1 MNDYSQQF
9 RPTLGQVAM
18 TLGAFAVMLAFVTF
32 WPLTS
37 DNLVFKRTHATAW
50 AMTLL
55 ATPAFYIFARTY
67 GREPL
72 TNWWRLSWTAG
83 WVMSV
88 IHAYYGLWGMHGG
101 DVGSVFERQGYV
113 LAGAIFLLTIVWGWD
128 VFNAWARPDWEED
141 DILSRRPAFWIG
153 AAAFFISTVLF
164 NNDIQSLTCG
174 LILTAAL
181 LVGVLQ
187 RIDGLDGWDD
197 FFRSEATVLIFAVG
211 AVLVAMFGPAFLS
224 SADMTNTEIA
234 AMQAKWTAWPVIF
247 LGGTAAALFIALAPD
262 DLDDWG
268 WPNWQIAGA
277 AAYGVH
283 VYSGFG
289 GGFDWSISAMFD
301 QQGALVGGANVGL
314 LALWAAS
321 AIAAWM
327 GWRAGWL
334 HTATTALFVVA
345 GIISSYFLGD
355 TVIWLTGVMALG
367 WVWAAL
373 YRFNRTPI

>member
-1 MNDYSQQF
+1 MNDYSNQF
-9 RPTLGQVAM
+9 RPTLSQVAL
-18 TLGAFAVMLAFVTF
+18 TLSAFALMLAFVTF

-37 DNLVFKRTHATAW
+37 DNLIFKRTHATAW

-88 IHAYYGLWGMHGG
+88 IHAYYGLWGMHDG
-101 DVGSVFERQGYV
+101 DVGSVFERQGWA
-113 LAGAIFLLTIVWGWD
+113 LAGTIFALTAVWGWD

-153 AAAFFISTVLF
+153 AVAFFISTVLF
-164 NNDIQSLTCG
+164 NNDIQSLICG

-197 FFRSEATVLIFAVG
+197 FFASEATILILGVG
-211 AVLVAMFGPAFLS
+211 AVLIAMIAPTFLS

-247 LGGTAAALFIALAPD
+247 LGGVAAALFIAKAPEN
-262 DLDDWG
+262 LQDWG

-283 VYSGFG
+283 VYAGFD
-289 GGFDWSISAMFD
+289 GGFDWSVTAMFD
-301 QQGALVGGANVGL
+301 QQGVLVGWANIAL
-314 LALWAAS
+314 LAMWAAS
-321 AIAAWM
+321 AVVAWI
-327 GWRAGWL
+327 GWRAMWL
-334 HTATTALFVVA
+334 HGAATALFIVA
-345 GIISSYFLGD
+345 GVVSSYFLGD
-355 TVIWLTGVMALG
+355 SVIWLTGALVVA
-367 WVWAAL
+367 WVCAAAA
-373 YRFNRTPI
+373 RFSD

>member
-1 MNDYSQQF
+1 MSAYANLH
-9 RPTLGQVAM
+9 RPTLGQVAIS
-18 TLGAFAVMLAFVTF
+18 LSVFALMFVFVTF
-32 WPLTS
+32 WPLAS
-37 DNLVFKRTHATAW
+37 DNLSFKRTHATAW

-83 WVMSV
+83 WVMSI
-88 IHAYYGLWGMHGG
+88 IHFYYGLWGMHGG
-101 DVGSVFERQGYV
+101 DVWSVFERQGV
-113 LAGAIFLLTIVWGWD
+113 ALAGTIFLLTAVWGWD
-128 VFNAWARPDWEED
+128 VFNAWARPDWEEE

-164 NNDIQSLTCG
+164 NNDIQSLTVG

-197 FFRSEATVLIFAVG
+197 FFRSEATILILGVAAVLIALFA
-211 AVLVAMFGPAFLS
+211 PALLS
-224 SADMTNTEIA
+224 TADVTNSEIA
-234 AMQAKWTAWPVIF
+234 ASQAKWTAWPVIF
-247 LGGTAAALFIALAPD
+247 LGGVAAALFIAHAPD
-262 DLDDWG
+262 DLADWG

-283 VYSGFG
+283 VYAGFG
-289 GGFDWSISAMFD
+289 GGFDWSFAAMFD
-301 QQGALVGGANVGL
+301 QQGALVGWANVAL
-314 LALWAAS
+314 LALWTLS

-327 GWRAGWL
+327 GWSAIWL
-334 HTATTALFVVA
+334 HAATTALFVVA
-345 GIISSYFLGD
+345 GVMSSYFLGD
-355 TVIWLTGVMALG
+355 SVIWLTGLMALS
-367 WVWAAL
+367 WVGAAI
-373 YRFNRTPI
+373 YRFR

>member
-1 MNDYSQQF
+1 MNDYAKLL
-9 RPTLGQVAM
+9 RPSLGQVAM
-18 TLGAFAVMLAFVTF
+18 TLSAFALMLAFVTF
-32 WPLTS
+32 WPMTS
-37 DNLVFKRTHATAW
+37 DNLIFKRTHATAW

-88 IHAYYGLWGMHGG
+88 IHFYYGLWGLHDG
-101 DVGSVFERQGYV
+101 DVWSVFERQGWA
-113 LAGAIFLLTIVWGWD
+113 LAGTIFLLVAVWGWD

-141 DILSRRPAFWIG
+141 DIASRRPAFWIG
-153 AAAFFISTVLF
+153 AVAIFISTVLF

-197 FFRSEATVLIFAVG
+197 FFRSEATILILAVG
-211 AVLVAMFGPAFLS
+211 AVLIAMFGPTFLS
-224 SADMTNTEIA
+224 TADMTNTEIT

-247 LGGTAAALFIALAPD
+247 LGGVAAALFIAHAPD

-268 WPNWQIAGA
+268 WPNWQVAGA

-283 VYSGFG
+283 VYAGLG
-289 GGFDWSISAMFD
+289 GSFNWSFSAMFD
-301 QQGALVGGANVGL
+301 QQGGLVGWANIAL
-314 LALWAAS
+314 LLLWTAS

-327 GWRAGWL
+327 SWPALWL
-334 HTATTALFVVA
+334 HIATTSLFGVA
-345 GIISSYFLGD
+345 GVMSSYFLGES
-355 TVIWLTGVMALG
+355 VIWLTGLMALG
-367 WVWAAL
+367 CLGAAIK
-373 YRFNRTPI
+373 RGWGGR